1 MALPKNGRSDARP
14 IQLRDIPG
22 FVPMLLAACADP
34 SMKAQLEALV
44 NLPADKREAGLRR
57 LLDHLRERRAPR
69 QLTDTI
75 TCLLDDE
82 IAQKVKDALRRCS

>member
-1 MALPKNGRSDARP
+1 MALPNDGSDARP

-22 FVPMLLAACADP
+22 FVPMLLAACAD
-34 SMKAQLEALV
+34 SAMKAQLVAIV
-44 NLPADKREAGLRR
+44 DLPADKREVGLRR

-69 QLTDTI
+69 QLTDTM

-82 IAQKVKDALRRCS
+82 IAHKVKDALRRCP